1 MKMRTGLHRQDGAAA
16 VEFALVVSLLV
27 MLVFGL
33 MEYGLAFWQIQN
45 LRSATRE
52 GARVAAV
59 RGSTDQISDAMEN
72 ASAGSIPPGSSGYF
86 SVTVGGAPSTGCS
99 GSTMGQEVTVLLDN
113 SSLDANVQEAFS
125 IEVPLLP
132 PVTLD
137 PAISGT
143 FRCE

>member
-1 MKMRTGLHRQDGAAA
+1 MSIRTKVHREDGAAA

-59 RGSTDQISDAMEN
+59 RGNTSQISTAMEN
-72 ASAGSIPPGSSGYF
+72 ASAGSIPSGSSGYF
-86 SVTVGGAPSTGCS
+86 SVTVNGAASPGCT
-99 GSTMGQEVTVLLDN
+99 GSTIGQDVTVLLDN
-113 SSLDANVQEAFS
+113 DTLAANVQEAFS

-137 PAISGT
+137 PTISGT